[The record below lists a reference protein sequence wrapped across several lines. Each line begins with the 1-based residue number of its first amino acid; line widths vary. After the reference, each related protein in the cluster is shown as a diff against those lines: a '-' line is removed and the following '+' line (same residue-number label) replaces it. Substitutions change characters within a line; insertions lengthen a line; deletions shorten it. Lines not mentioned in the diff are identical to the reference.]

1 MTRWDDLVQAI
12 QEGDFQGTETLVS
25 AMLKEGIA
33 PEAIIQEGIV
43 KALNIVGKKFSEG
56 ECFIPEMLIA
66 AKASQKGLEMLK
78 PALKKTSYKER
89 ASVVIATVQGD
100 LHDIGKNIVAMTL
113 EAGGYRVVDLGVDVP
128 PDKVVDT
135 LQTEKA
141 SILALSCLITTTM
154 EAMASTVKAVSRSGL
169 QGKTKIMI
177 GGPPT
182 TEEFAR
188 KIGAD
193 FRGKDAYEALL
204 QANRWSGAGL

>member
-1 MTRWDDLVQAI
+1 MANWENLIQAI
-12 QEGDFQGTETLVS
+12 QEGNFQGTETLV
-25 AMLKEGIA
+25 AALLQEGKS
-33 PEAIIQEGIV
+33 PDDIIQQGIS

-66 AKASQKGLEMLK
+66 AKATQKGLDILK
-78 PALKKTSYKER
+78 PALKKASYKER
-89 ASVVIATVQGD
+89 AKVVIATVQGD

-113 EAGGYRVVDLGVDVP
+113 GAGGYRVIDLGVDVP
-128 PDKVVDT
+128 PPKIIDA
-135 LQTEKA
+135 LQKENA

-154 EAMASTVKAVSRSGL
+154 DAMAGTVKALAGAGL
-169 QGKTKIMI
+169 QGKVKVMI

-188 KIGAD
+188 KIGVD

-204 QANRWSGAGL
+204 QANRWTGAL